1 MSILAG
7 RYEVEEAIGDKIGD
21 AAGAWEP
28 DSDSSTDV
36 ASDDDQLR
44 QAVDDAE
51 SVLPTEPCSHEDD
64 KLGSSCEELSTDDE
78 EQFRSEDEVQA
89 ESCEDGDSHQHEPDA
104 DTSPELFPPESCLS
118 TNTTLVIFDWDDTIL
133 PSTWLQLQG
142 LTLDPDSVPT
152 EEQRS
157 LLEALAVKA
166 VKTLES
172 AKLWGTV
179 IFITNAEEGWIQRSC
194 QKFLPSLLESLE
206 SVKLLSARSAY
217 EPMGE
222 ASPTAWKLLAFESE
236 IEGFI
241 DNLSDSAAGLQKN
254 LISLGDSKHEREAL
268 VRTTM
273 NMTECYAK
281 SVKFVD
287 RPSVEQLTREHELV
301 NGSFPQIMQHLG
313 MMDLCLRS

>member
-1 MSILAG
+1 MSILAA
-7 RYEVEEAIGDKIGD
+7 RYEVEEAIGDKIG
-21 AAGAWEP
+21 AALGAWEAE
-28 DSDSSTDV
+28 SDFSTDV

-44 QAVDDAE
+44 QQAVDDAE
-51 SVLPTEPCSHEDD
+51 SVLSTEPCSDEDD
-64 KLGSSCEELSTDDE
+64 KLGSS
-78 EQFRSEDEVQA
+78 SEDLEA
-89 ESCEDGDSHQHEPDA
+89 ESCEDGDSHQHEPVA
-104 DTSPELFPPESCLS
+104 ETAPELFPPGSCLS
-118 TNTTLVIFDWDDTIL
+118 TEATLVIFDWDDTIL

-152 EEQRS
+152 EQQRS
-157 LLEALAVKA
+157 LLEALAGKA
-166 VKTLES
+166 LQTLES

-179 IFITNAEEGWIQRSC
+179 VLITNAEEGWIQLSC

-206 SVKLLSARSAY
+206 SLKLLSARSAY
-217 EPMGE
+217 EPMGVD
-222 ASPTAWKLLAFESE
+222 SPTAWKLLAFESE